1 MDNHQNFDVK
11 TIKVEQGA
19 GFKRPKPKF
28 RPQNK
33 YFYAA
38 AGIILVIVLVVA
50 IAAFLKGWF
59 SFSQE
64 RVELEITAPAEISSG
79 EEISFNIRYQND
91 NRISLSKAK
100 LIIDYPQGSY
110 SPEGNELTQE
120 IIELGEIAPKKE
132 EVKSFKV
139 RIAGEK
145 GSIRLLAVRLNYQP
159 ENISSRFENFAS
171 FKIKISSVLIDL
183 YLTTPSKA
191 ISGEEVSYA
200 LDYLNN
206 SDRDFSDLRVELI
219 YPSGF
224 TFKSAEPEPI
234 EENNIWQIEKI
245 SKGERG
251 TIKILGTLEGLEGEN
266 KIRKASLG
274 EVENNKILRYSQTNS
289 ITQISS
295 SPLLISLLLNNKT
308 ETINLDAGERL
319 NYKIEFKNNTDIA
332 LSQLILKAY
341 FQGEMFDFR
350 TLSLR
355 NKGFFDSLNN
365 VITWSAAGV
374 PSLALL
380 PPGESGEVGF
390 SISINDKFPLDDFSD
405 KNFEVSLRVELET
418 VNVPPQFNLEKL
430 KIGKILSSK
439 INSKV
444 ILQTKA
450 YYNETSAN
458 ITNFGPI
465 PPKVNEVT
473 TYTIHWQITNSS
485 NDLENVRIKAILPQG
500 IEWRNVYTSLS
511 PGARLEYNERTKQVV
526 WAIDKIPA
534 GTGFLVPAY
543 ELIFQIALRPSL
555 IQIGT
560 SPVLIDES
568 QLEARDSFTNEI
580 LESFDSAI
588 DTTLPDDPSVGF
600 GKGEV
605 VE

>member
-33 YFYAA
+33 YFYVA
-38 AGIILVIVLVVA
+38 AGIILAIVLVVA

-64 RVELEITAPAEISSG
+64 RVKLEITAPAEISSG

-120 IIELGEIAPKKE
+120 
-132 EVKSFKV
+132 
-139 RIAGEK
+139 
-145 GSIRLLAVRLNYQP
+145 RLLAVRLNYQP

-266 KIRKASLG
+266 KILKASLG

-308 ETINLDAGERL
+308 EIINLDAGERL

-341 FQGEMFDFR
+341 FQGEMFNFR
-350 TLSLR
+350 TLSLK

-430 KIGKILSSK
+430 KVGKTLSSK

-465 PPKVNEVT
+465 PPKVNKVT